1 MNKQVITSNGARRQ
15 QGAALAIGLILLTVI
30 TLLSLSAMRSAN
42 LYTKIAVNHQHKQF
56 AFQAAE
62 NALTKLLTLD
72 KDEMKTLVVPGT
84 ETDPPET
91 NTDLFTQDSIAD
103 SPAVSADLTMD
114 LLEVSPP
121 GQYKF
126 SGFGLNVVTVL
137 YQADAE
143 GEVDGTNTVS
153 HNRMEVALIRD

>member
-1 MNKQVITSNGARRQ
+1 MNKQAITSNSTRRQ
-15 QGAALAIGLILLTVI
+15 RGAALAISLILLTVI

-42 LYTKIAVNHQHKQF
+42 LYTKISVNHQHKQF

-62 NALTKLLTLD
+62 NALTKLLTLNTA
-72 KDEMKTLVVPGT
+72 EMGALVVPGT
-84 ETDPPET
+84 VAAAAET
-91 NTDLFTQDSIAD
+91 NANLYQQNGIAD
-103 SPAVSADLTMD
+103 SPDVSADLTMD

-121 GQYKF
+121 GRYKF

-143 GEVDGTNTVS
+143 GRVDGTNTVS
-153 HNRMEVALIRD
+153 HNRMEVALVRD

>member
-1 MNKQVITSNGARRQ
+1 MNKQVITSNNTRGQ

-62 NALTKLLTLD
+62 NVLTKLLTLD
-72 KDEMKTLVVPGT
+72 KDEMKTLKVPGK
-84 ETDPPET
+84 ETDPAEP
-91 NTDLFTQDSIAD
+91 NPDLYSQNAIAD
-103 SPAVSADLTMD
+103 SPAISADLTMD

-121 GQYKF
+121 GKYKF